1 MPVDVLCAALGDPT
15 RAGLV
20 ETLARGPASLSALAT
35 PYSMSL
41 TAVRK
46 HVAVLEAAGWVSRS
60 KTGRVVT
67 CSLNREP
74 FAELERWLTSN
85 RAFWSGAL
93 DRLETSL

>member
-1 MPVDVLCAALGDPT
+1 MPIDVLCAALGDPT

-20 ETLARGPASLSALAT
+20 ETLSRGPASLSDLAA
-35 PYSMSL
+35 PYAMSL

-46 HVAVLEAAGWVSRS
+46 HLGVLEAAGWVSRS
-60 KTGRVVT
+60 KSGRVVT
-67 CSLNREP
+67 CTLNPEP

-85 RAFWSGAL
+85 RAFWSAAL